1 MASHSRKIKRTKKNK
16 SRRLKL
22 RGGFWPFS
30 PKANIS
36 KLEGKNFEKVAHPQ
50 KDGAIV
56 SFFTKFINRGK
67 NFMRL
72 LIDFGK
78 LLIKILE
85 KEQMTGTLNKSVPE
99 IPEHLRSV
107 VEWAGIF
114 SQTANQNREEI
125 NKYKDTTVKSKIKT
139 FLEKILPIPSE
150 IKLPR
155 SFAEHYAELSVAKRS
170 IQLPGNKRAAVLS
183 GAPADL
189 QTLAQRART
198 EMEEEKT
205 AAAFASTTGGGDS
218 PSFMNPLRAAAQKVF
233 NPLRQVTARQKEEPA
248 AVQKVFNPLRQ
259 VTARQ
264 EEEPAAVKSQAQVAP
279 DENVTEIAPV
289 LQGEIED
296 NVEKADS
303 MLIEHHILEAILNPP
318 DITKLPSS
326 MGNSAVQD
334 DSRYESFIGKNNLID
349 LILDRFNER
358 YNYNKLHNP
367 TRNGKTARLAHNLA
381 IVILSLKGLMNA
393 GSLSV
398 TVLTGLTTF
407 GLAGGLVY
415 TIIKNLSDIVSKK
428 ETVDLYLNSTDDAL
442 NLMSPHK
449 LWKDP
454 YLKLFIPKLINI
466 IRGNPSLLIGLPGFA
481 VEIANDSVGKQTF
494 KVFLD
499 QTTENP
505 SDNCI
510 DSSKILN
517 LIFIKDLS
525 EQPAIINFI
534 SEELQGILVTSAHFK
549 KNASSSFISKALR
562 GVGKVMVSG

>member
-1 MASHSRKIKRTKKNK
+1 MTSHSRKIKRTKKNK

-85 KEQMTGTLNKSVPE
+85 EEQMTGTLNKSVPE

-125 NKYKDTTVKSKIKT
+125 NKYKDTTVKSKITT
-139 FLEKILPIPSE
+139 FLKKILPIPSE
-150 IKLPR
+150 INLPR
-155 SFAEHYAELSVAKRS
+155 SFAEHYAEL
-170 IQLPGNKRAAVLS
+170 
-183 GAPADL
+183 
-189 QTLAQRART
+189 
-198 EMEEEKT
+198 
-205 AAAFASTTGGGDS
+205 GDS
-218 PSFMNPLRAAAQKVF
+218 PSFMNPLQAAA
-233 NPLRQVTARQKEEPA
+233 
-248 AVQKVFNPLRQ
+248 QKVFNPLRQ

-264 EEEPAAVKSQAQVAP
+264 EEEPAAVQKVFNPLRQVTERQQGVSAAVKSQAQVAP

-289 LQGEIED
+289 LQGEIEG
-296 NVEKADS
+296 NVEKAGS
-303 MLIEHHILEAILNPP
+303 MLVENHILEAILNPP

-367 TRNGKTARLAHNLA
+367 TRNSKTARLAHNLA

-407 GLAGGLVY
+407 GLAGGLAY
-415 TIIKNLSDIVSKK
+415 TIIKNLSAIVSKK

-454 YLKLFIPKLINI
+454 YLKLFIPKLIDI

-517 LIFIKDLS
+517 LIFIVGLS
-525 EQPAIINFI
+525 NQPTIINFI
-534 SEELQGILVTSAHFK
+534 SEELQSILVTSAHFK

-562 GVGKVMVSG
+562 GVGKLMVSG

>member
-1 MASHSRKIKRTKKNK
+1 MASQSRKIKRAKKNK

-36 KLEGKNFEKVAHPQ
+36 KLDAKNFEKVANPQ
-50 KDGAIV
+50 KDWVIV
-56 SFFTKFINRGK
+56 SFFTRFINRGK

-85 KEQMTGTLNKSVPE
+85 KEQETGIENKNVPE

-114 SQTANQNREEI
+114 SQTANQNKEEI
-125 NKYKDTTVKSKIKT
+125 NKYKETTVKSKIKT

-170 IQLPGNKRAAVLS
+170 IQLPGNKPVAVLS
-183 GAPADL
+183 GAPSDL
-189 QTLAQRART
+189 QTLAQRAR
-198 EMEEEKT
+198 MGLEEEKT
-205 AAAFASTTGGGDS
+205 AAAFASTRGGGDS
-218 PSFMNPLRAAAQKVF
+218 PSFMNPLRKMMQKVV
-233 NPLRQVTARQKEEPA
+233 NPLRQGERV
-248 AVQKVFNPLRQ
+248 V
-259 VTARQ
+259 
-264 EEEPAAVKSQAQVAP
+264 VKSQAQVAP
-279 DENVTEIAPV
+279 DENVTDITPV

-318 DITKLPSS
+318 DITKMPSN
-326 MGNSAVQD
+326 MGKRTEQD

-349 LILDRFNER
+349 LLLDHFNER
-358 YNYNKLHNP
+358 YNYNKLNNP
-367 TRNGKTARLAHNLA
+367 TRNSKTARLAHKLG
-381 IVILSLKGLMNA
+381 IVILSLKALMNA

-398 TVLTGLTTF
+398 TILTGLTTF
-407 GLAGGLVY
+407 GLAGGLAY
-415 TIIKNLSDIVSKK
+415 TIIKNLSSIVSKK
-428 ETVDLYLNSTDDAL
+428 ETVDVYLNSTDDAIT
-442 NLMSPHK
+442 LMSPHK

-454 YLKLFIPKLINI
+454 ELKLFIPKLINI
-466 IRGNPSLLIGLPGFA
+466 IKENPSLLLGLPGFA
-481 VEIANDSVGKQTF
+481 VEVVNDSQGNKMF

-510 DSSKILN
+510 DSAKTLN
-517 LIFIKDLS
+517 LIFIEGLTD
-525 EQPAIINFI
+525 EPRIVHFI

-549 KNASSSFISKALR
+549 KNASSSFISKALT
-562 GVGKVMVSG
+562 GIGKAMVSG

>member
-1 MASHSRKIKRTKKNK
+1 MTSHSRKIKRTKKNK

-85 KEQMTGTLNKSVPE
+85 EEQMTGTLNKNAPE

-139 FLEKILPIPSE
+139 FLEKILPIHPE

-170 IQLPGNKRAAVLS
+170 IQLP
-183 GAPADL
+183 
-189 QTLAQRART
+189 
-198 EMEEEKT
+198 
-205 AAAFASTTGGGDS
+205 AAFASTTDGGGGDS
-218 PSFMNPLRAAAQKVF
+218 PSFMNPLRAA
-233 NPLRQVTARQKEEPA
+233 
-248 AVQKVFNPLRQ
+248 VQKVFNPLGQ
-259 VTARQ
+259 VTERKQ
-264 EEEPAAVKSQAQVAP
+264 GVSAAVKSQAQVAP
-279 DENVTEIAPV
+279 DENVTEIAPG

-303 MLIEHHILEAILNPP
+303 MLKEHHILEAILNPP

-349 LILDRFNER
+349 LILNHFNER

-367 TRNGKTARLAHNLA
+367 TRNSKTARLAHNLA

-398 TVLTGLTTF
+398 TVLTGLTAF

-428 ETVDLYLNSTDDAL
+428 ETVDVYLNSTDDAL

-454 YLKLFIPKLINI
+454 YLKLFIPKLIDI

-517 LIFIKDLS
+517 LIFIEGLS
-525 EQPAIINFI
+525 KQPTIINFI
-534 SEELQGILVTSAHFK
+534 SEELQSILVTSAHFK

-562 GVGKVMVSG
+562 GVGKLMVSG